1 MSKRLYGRV
10 TKENVEYEWKS
21 EPGACEICKAMDGT
35 IYQSAN
41 DIPDRPHPNC
51 KCWIDVLEK
60 EKDTKDPIELHR
72 EKIKDRKRNEL
83 EVSKLLG
90 DAKSLEEEIDEYI
103 RQINE
108 QEKELNNLEEIIEI
122 EELEPKYGHK
132 VKNVQER
139 INYAKYKADKAKQ
152 ETIQIKNNFD
162 DTQNTEDILSVLD
175 KLYYDFKYAKVCTND
190 LISVYN
196 KIKDEIK
203 NIKEDCVKIIE
214 NITIDKMTKNKAI
227 FLGSLHSQLHN
238 MSESYE
244 LFKLALKTNNYN
256 QDYVNKNGKL
266 YKSIDSL
273 NNNSLIH
280 DIRAR
285 IKEEKTTNQK
295 IKTDCKVLV
304 LNYNSSISKAI
315 ERSHELSRFLAEN
328 MRKLKNGARL
338 SNQKIEFSN
347 LDIDLYSSLH
357 GAIVKEAY
365 LDSEDNLIMIIE
377 DYYNFN
383 PGRTSVKG
391 RIGEKLQQQGELE
404 NYYIIIHLKIPKT
417 EWIQLKV

>member
-1 MSKRLYGRV
+1 M
-10 TKENVEYEWKS
+10 
-21 EPGACEICKAMDGT
+21 
-35 IYQSAN
+35 
-41 DIPDRPHPNC
+41 
-51 KCWIDVLEK
+51 
-60 EKDTKDPIELHR
+60 HR

-122 EELEPKYGHK
+122 EEFEPKYGQK

-238 MSESYE
+238 MPESYE

-347 LDIDLYSSLH
+347 LDIDLYSSLR

-391 RIGEKLQQQGELE
+391 WIGEKLQQQGELE
-404 NYYIIIHLKIPKT
+404 NYYIIIHLKIPKI

>member
-90 DAKSLEEEIDEYI
+90 DAKSLEEEIDEYV

-108 QEKELNNLEEIIEI
+108 REKELNNLEEIIEI

-132 VKNVQER
+132 VKNVQEQ

-152 ETIQIKNNFD
+152 EVNTLKIQIE
-162 DTQNTEDILSVLD
+162 NTLYVQDKISGLKVELD
-175 KLYYDFKYAKVCTND
+175 KLRKKIDD
-190 LISVYN
+190 LAVKLADNWSVQLYGDWHAFVYN
-196 KIKDEIK
+196 MPEANNFFKIA
-203 NIKEDCVKIIE
+203 
-214 NITIDKMTKNKAI
+214 IDKK
-227 FLGSLHSQLHN
+227 
-238 MSESYE
+238 
-244 LFKLALKTNNYN
+244 NYN
-256 QDYVNKNGKL
+256 SEYVQKNGKL
-266 YKSIDSL
+266 YYSIDDLHNENLSKSIRS
-273 NNNSLIH
+273 
-280 DIRAR
+280 R
-285 IKEEKTTNQK
+285 ISKELSE
-295 IKTDCKVLV
+295 TDCKVLV
-304 LNYNSSISKAI
+304 LNPDSTVAQKIKQSYAFRQFLTDNMNSIFQRGDAPDTT
-315 ERSHELSRFLAEN
+315 
-328 MRKLKNGARL
+328 
-338 SNQKIEFSN
+338 IEFSN
-347 LDIDLYSSLH
+347 LDKDLYSTFH
-357 GAIVKEAY
+357 GADVKNIR
-365 LDSEDNLIMIIE
+365 LDAQGNLNMRIE

-383 PGRTSVKG
+383 PNRTSVKG
-391 RIGEKLQQQGELE
+391 RIGEKLQKQGKLE
-404 NYYIIIHLKIPKT
+404 PYYVITI
-417 EWIQLKV
+417 LKVPKEVWGNYILH